1 MYILGTNRKTKKLI
15 QVKIKYE
22 RQTRDGRL
30 LCDKEMT
37 KEQWREHYNL
47 ANQRFEA
54 LQKELGLSLS
64 LFKSFR
70 STFTVENVSK
80 I

>member
-1 MYILGTNRKTKKLI
+1 M
-15 QVKIKYE
+15 
-22 RQTRDGRL
+22 DRL

-54 LQKELGLSLS
+54 LQKELGLLLS
-64 LFKSFR
+64 L
-70 STFTVENVSK
+70 
-80 I
+80 